1 MTSNFSNTPCDSS
14 DSLIRIKKK
23 RITSEKY
30 IPTQVCFE
38 LTNKDLNLLK
48 SQRNRLVKLNFS
60 SELLAD
66 LRYYSLLQNPESLES
81 RLIFTTYYIKQQ
93 QKIAVIKTII
103 DLRGTISQQISRS
116 FLHHPQL
123 VKELVT
129 THYWLIGQISDRLFF
144 KYTSKTSF
152 LAWILSLVILLILT
166 PFLLYLFKVS
176 LLIKL
181 ILLGI
186 IFLLLYLAIH
196 FLSKRYLAGFILR
209 QLLFGFLSRN
219 VAKRHFGFMLLRYFA

>member
-1 MTSNFSNTPCDSS
+1 MTSNFSNTSFDNS
-14 DSLIRIKKK
+14 DSLIRVKKK
-23 RITSEKY
+23 RITSGKY

-38 LTNKDLNLLK
+38 LTNRDLNLLK
-48 SQRNRLVKLNFS
+48 SQRERLISLKLS

-103 DLRGTISQQISRS
+103 YLRGTISQQISRS

-129 THYWLIGQISDRLFF
+129 THYWLIEQISDRIFF

-166 PFLLYLFKVS
+166 PFLLYLLKIN

-181 ILLGI
+181 ILLGG
-186 IFLLLYLAIH
+186 IFFLLYLAIN
-196 FLSKRYLAGFILR
+196 FLSKRYLGGFILR
-209 QLLFGFLSRN
+209 QLLFGFFSKN
-219 VAKRHFGFMLLRYFA
+219 VANRRLGFMLLRYFG